1 MEKGDYNAVA
11 ALWASI
17 KGMGIRSIDDSEEYV
32 CRFIERNPLTSV
44 VAVDGDRIVGS
55 VLCGHDG
62 RQACFYHVCV
72 AEDHRLCGIGRAMV
86 DRCVE
91 GLKAEHINRIY
102 LIAFKHNTGGN
113 SFWRQLGWEC
123 RNDRNYYEL
132 YLNDENQ
139 TTFIV

>member
-1 MEKGDYNAVA
+1 MEKSDYSEVA

-17 KGMGIRSIDDSEEYV
+17 KGMGIRSIDDGEEGV
-32 CRFIERNPLTSV
+32 SRFIERNPNTSV
-44 VAVDGDRIVGS
+44 VALDGDRIIGS

-72 AEDHRLCGIGRAMV
+72 SEDHRLQGIGRAMV

-91 GLKAEHINRIY
+91 GLRAEHINRIY
-102 LIAFKHNTGGN
+102 LIAFKRNKGGN
-113 SFWRQLGWEC
+113 SFWKQLGWEY
-123 RNDRNYYEL
+123 RDDRNYYEL
-132 YLNDENQ
+132 YLNDENK